1 MSRECG
7 FQQCGI
13 LTSVDSGEP
22 VQPPFKLRNSKR
34 CSVSSLTDIAGIF
47 KRVAKALIRLSIC
60 AGWSEPL
67 RVAMR
72 GSRKFCQRGSN
83 FDNIFLVDKGR
94 EDPSTT
100 ISGLSLC
107 GSSCRDP
114 ESFVREGQ
122 NMTTFFF
129 YDKGRE
135 DPSTTISGRFGGVP
149 MMALYWMLAW

>member
-1 MSRECG
+1 M
-7 FQQCGI
+7 
-13 LTSVDSGEP
+13 TSVDSGEP

-47 KRVAKALIRLSIC
+47 KGVAKALIRLRIC

-129 YDKGRE
+129 MIRGGR
-135 DPSTTISGRFGGVP
+135 IQVP
-149 MMALYWMLAW
+149 L